1 MFPSF
6 NCQEC
11 HSGSQLIVAPTCPNS
26 HKNIWK
32 SQATVNQHSQGHL
45 TFSAAFLFS
54 TNTLERTA
62 KFFHIANIQW
72 IIKTSYYAIQMK
84 FLAGFVHLNYFRMN
98 TSLVRHIKTYSLMNQ
113 QTNEMVTFAVMPIID
128 INNSNRIE
136 KLNFTKALNELKQK
150 KNLCKSTD
158 I

>member
-1 MFPSF
+1 
-6 NCQEC
+6 
-11 HSGSQLIVAPTCPNS
+11 
-26 HKNIWK
+26 
-32 SQATVNQHSQGHL
+32 
-45 TFSAAFLFS
+45 
-54 TNTLERTA
+54 
-62 KFFHIANIQW
+62 
-72 IIKTSYYAIQMK
+72 MK

-150 KNLCKSTD
+150 KNLCKSID